1 MLSRQ
6 ISFLQS
12 LECDVI
18 ALQEVSAANGDVLE
32 SSGAF
37 HWVWRALDLRPAA
50 PHETT
55 SRDRGCVIVA
65 RKEFRPVASPEI
77 LEGAAAPE
85 RTLVVRLDTGTQPL
99 TVASFH
105 QVAGSDALKWGR
117 AKKRQTFEAIAS
129 WAAVH
134 GRFTVFGID
143 ANSPKVDHPDID
155 QNVYTRDEV
164 QLEHL
169 LHDPRR
175 APHQLRDVFRRYLE
189 DHPLELDEI
198 RRERPTG
205 PLAVSH
211 VTRGGPRRF
220 DHVFASPDLVPLRVT
235 YRGDALADKLS
246 DHAPVVVDL
255 GPI

>member
-1 MLSRQ
+1 MMT
-6 ISFLQS
+6 
-12 LECDVI
+12 
-18 ALQEVSAANGDVLE
+18 A
-32 SSGAF
+32 
-37 HWVWRALDLRPAA
+37 
-50 PHETT
+50 
-55 SRDRGCVIVA
+55 
-65 RKEFRPVASPEI
+65 
-77 LEGAAAPE
+77 
-85 RTLVVRLDTGTQPL
+85 TG
-99 TVASFH
+99 
-105 QVAGSDALKWGR
+105 W
-117 AKKRQTFEAIAS
+117 

-164 QLEHL
+164 QLERL

-189 DHPLELDEI
+189 DRPLELDEI

-211 VTRGGPRRF
+211 VTLGGPRRF
-220 DHVFASPDLVPLRVT
+220 DFVFASPDLRPLSVSD
-235 YRGDALADKLS
+235 RGDALADKLS

-255 GPI
+255 EPS